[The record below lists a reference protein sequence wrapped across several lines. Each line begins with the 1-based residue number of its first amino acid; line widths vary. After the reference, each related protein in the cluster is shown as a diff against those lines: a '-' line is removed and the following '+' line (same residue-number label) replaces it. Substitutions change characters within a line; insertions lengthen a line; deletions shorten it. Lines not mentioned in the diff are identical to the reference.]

1 MSTYNM
7 EKQHKLG
14 KLHALER
21 ICMLLDEDSFREI
34 GSNITNLEDAFN
46 IKKGQFPYDGVI
58 TGYGTIGGQKV
69 VIYSED
75 FTVIGGTLGKQ
86 HGFKIA
92 NAIKMAIESR
102 CPVIG
107 INDSGGARIQ
117 EGVNALAGYGEIFYY
132 NTMASGYI
140 PQISIIAGNCA
151 GGAVYS
157 PGITDFIFV
166 IDEISQMFV
175 TGPKV
180 IKSVTNEDITAKELG
195 GANVHA
201 SKSGVAHFHM
211 PNEKECFRRVKEL
224 ISIIPPCYEDG
235 YLHTNRPALPK
246 YNENVTFNENLANII
261 PKESNHSYDIHDVI
275 NGIVD
280 TDSFIEVQEEF
291 ARNVVVGFG
300 RIKGVVI
307 GIIADQPKFMA
318 GVLDCDSSD
327 KAARFIRYCDAFN
340 IPILTLTDVP
350 GFLPGKDQEYKGII
364 RHGAKLLY
372 AYSEA
377 TTIKINVI
385 LRKAYGGAY
394 IAMSSK
400 HLRADFVYAWP
411 TAEIA
416 VMGADGAADI
426 LYGKQMK
433 NMNPAEKAAFRSE
446 KIDEYNEKFMNPSI
460 ASMHGYVDEIIDT
473 LGIRTKLENLPST
486 LSGGQQQRVAIAR
499 ALAVKPAILL
509 ADEPTGNLDS
519 KTSQDVLGLLK
530 VTSKRFHQTIV
541 MITHNEEIAQM
552 ADRILQIED
561 GKIVSDSGLV

>member
-1 MSTYNM
+1 MEYNM

-21 ICMLLDEDSFREI
+21 ICMVLDQDSFREI
-34 GSNITNLEDAFN
+34 GSGITNLEDAFN

-58 TGYGTIGGQKV
+58 TGYGTINGQRV
-69 VIYSED
+69 MIFAED

-92 NAIKMAIESR
+92 NTIKLAIENR

-117 EGVNALAGYGEIFYY
+117 EGINAMAGYGEIFYY

-166 IDEISQMFV
+166 IDDISQMFV

-180 IKSVTNEDITAKELG
+180 IKSVTNEEIGADELG

-201 SKSGVAHFHM
+201 QTSGVAHFHM
-211 PNEKECFRRVKEL
+211 PDEKTCFAAVRQL
-224 ISIIPPCYEDG
+224 IGTIPPCYDGKSAAGPYEDPVR
-235 YLHTNRPALPK
+235 YTD
-246 YNENVTFNENLANII
+246 NVEFNENLAHIL
-261 PKESNHSYDIHDVI
+261 PEHSNQSYDIHDVI
-275 NGIVD
+275 YGIVD
-280 TDSFIEVQEEF
+280 KDSFIEVHEEF
-291 ARNVVVGFG
+291 AKN
-300 RIKGVVI
+300 VVI
-307 GIIADQPKFMA
+307 GFAKIKGITIGIVSDQPKYLA

-327 KAARFIRYCDAFN
+327 KIARFIRYCDSYD
-340 IPILTLTDVP
+340 IPIITLTDVP
-350 GFLPGKDQEYKGII
+350 GFMPGKDQEYKGII
-364 RHGAKLLY
+364 RHGAKVLY

-416 VMGADGAADI
+416 IMGAEGAADI

-433 NMNPAEKAAFRSE
+433 DLSPDERAAFRQG
-446 KIDEYNEKFMNPSI
+446 KIDEYNEKFMNPHV
-460 ASMHGYVDEIIDT
+460 AVMHGYVDEV
-473 LGIRTKLENLPST
+473 IRPEATRERIYADLLICRGKRSLEHVN
-486 LSGGQQQRVAIAR
+486 
-499 ALAVKPAILL
+499 KKH
-509 ADEPTGNLDS
+509 GNIPL
-519 KTSQDVLGLLK
+519 
-530 VTSKRFHQTIV
+530 
-541 MITHNEEIAQM
+541 
-552 ADRILQIED
+552 
-561 GKIVSDSGLV
+561 

>member
-1 MSTYNM
+1 M

-92 NAIKMAIESR
+92 NAIRLAIESR

-166 IDEISQMFV
+166 IDNISQMFV

-180 IKSVTNEDITAKELG
+180 IKSVTNEDITADALG

-201 SKSGVAHFHM
+201 KRSGVAHFHM
-211 PNEKECFRRVKEL
+211 PDEKECFKRVREL
-224 ISIIPPCYEDG
+224 VAIIPPCYEEG
-235 YLHTNRPALPK
+235 YLHTNAPSIPT
-246 YNENVTFNENLANII
+246 YNNHISFNNNLAAII
-261 PKESNHSYDIHDVI
+261 PEQSNQSYDIHDVI
-275 NGIVD
+275 QGIVD
-280 TDSFIEVQEEF
+280 ENSFLEVQEEF
-291 ARNVVVGFG
+291 AMNVVVGFG
-300 RIKGVVI
+300 RIKGVAV

-327 KAARFIRYCDAFN
+327 KAARFIRYCDSFN
-340 IPILTLTDVP
+340 LPIITLTDVP

-377 TTIKINVI
+377 TTIKINII

-433 NMNPAEKAAFRSE
+433 NLDPAAKETFRQE

-460 ASMHGYVDEIIDT
+460 AAMHGYVDEIIRPEATRERIYGD
-473 LGIRTKLENLPST
+473 IMI
-486 LSGGQQQRVAIAR
+486 LSDKRS
-499 ALAVKPAILL
+499 
-509 ADEPTGNLDS
+509 LDS
-519 KTSQDVLGLLK
+519 VHKKHGNIPL
-530 VTSKRFHQTIV
+530 
-541 MITHNEEIAQM
+541 
-552 ADRILQIED
+552 
-561 GKIVSDSGLV
+561 

>member
-460 ASMHGYVDEIIDT
+460 ASMHGYVDEIIKPEAT
-473 LGIRTKLENLPST
+473 RE
-486 LSGGQQQRVAIAR
+486 RVYAD
-499 ALAVKPAILL
+499 ILML
-509 ADEPTGNLDS
+509 ADKRSIDVIHKKHGNIPLKKIS
-519 KTSQDVLGLLK
+519 KKSWRLLLGSPPAFFSFYSTVGVGVLGAS
-530 VTSKRFHQTIV
+530 VTSP
-541 MITHNEEIAQM
+541 
-552 ADRILQIED
+552 
-561 GKIVSDSGLV
+561 S

>member
-1 MSTYNM
+1 MYNM

-21 ICMLLDEDSFREI
+21 ICMLLDKDSFREI

-102 CPVIG
+102 CPVIWHQRFRRC
-107 INDSGGARIQ
+107 RIQ

-166 IDEISQMFV
+166 IDDISQMFV
-175 TGPKV
+175 TGPAV
-180 IKSVTNEDITAKELG
+180 IKTVTNEDITAKALG
-195 GANVHA
+195 GADVHA

-211 PNEKECFRRVKEL
+211 PSEKECFKKVRDL
-224 ISIIPPCYEDG
+224 IAILPPCYEEG
-235 YLHTNRPALPK
+235 LIHKNTASLPA
-246 YNENVTFNENLANII
+246 YNEGVTFNDDLAHVI
-261 PKESNHSYDIHDVI
+261 PEHSNQSYDIHDVI
-275 NGIVD
+275 DGIVD
-280 TDSFIEVQEEF
+280 PSSFIEVQEEF

-300 RIKGVVI
+300 RLKGVAV
-307 GIIADQPKFMA
+307 GIIADQPKYMA

-340 IPILTLTDVP
+340 IPIITLTDVP

-426 LYGKQMK
+426 LYGKKMK
-433 NMNPAEKAAFRSE
+433 TMSPEEKKAFRQE
-446 KIDEYNEKFMNPSI
+446 KIDEYNEKFMNPGI
-460 ASMHGYVDEIIDT
+460 AAMHGYVDEIIKPEATRERLYGD
-473 LGIRTKLENLPST
+473 IMM
-486 LSGGQQQRVAIAR
+486 LSEKRS
-499 ALAVKPAILL
+499 
-509 ADEPTGNLDS
+509 LDS
-519 KTSQDVLGLLK
+519 VKKKHGNIPL
-530 VTSKRFHQTIV
+530 
-541 MITHNEEIAQM
+541 
-552 ADRILQIED
+552 
-561 GKIVSDSGLV
+561 

>member
-1 MSTYNM
+1 MSGYRH
-7 EKQHKLG
+7 Q
-14 KLHALER
+14 R
-21 ICMLLDEDSFREI
+21 FRR
-34 GSNITNLEDAFN
+34 S
-46 IKKGQFPYDGVI
+46 
-58 TGYGTIGGQKV
+58 
-69 VIYSED
+69 
-75 FTVIGGTLGKQ
+75 
-86 HGFKIA
+86 
-92 NAIKMAIESR
+92 
-102 CPVIG
+102 
-107 INDSGGARIQ
+107 RIQ

-246 YNENVTFNENLANII
+246 YNENVTFNEDLANII
-261 PKESNHSYDIHDVI
+261 PKESNHSYDIHNVI

-460 ASMHGYVDEIIDT
+460 ASMHGYVDEIIKPEAT
-473 LGIRTKLENLPST
+473 RE
-486 LSGGQQQRVAIAR
+486 RVYAD
-499 ALAVKPAILL
+499 ILML
-509 ADEPTGNLDS
+509 ADKRSIDVIHKKHGNIPL
-519 KTSQDVLGLLK
+519 
-530 VTSKRFHQTIV
+530 
-541 MITHNEEIAQM
+541 
-552 ADRILQIED
+552 
-561 GKIVSDSGLV
+561 

>member
-1 MSTYNM
+1 M
-7 EKQHKLG
+7 EKYHVLVV
-14 KLHALER
+14 
-21 ICMLLDEDSFREI
+21 EDDNE
-34 GSNITNLEDAFN
+34 
-46 IKKGQFPYDGVI
+46 
-58 TGYGTIGGQKV
+58 
-69 VIYSED
+69 
-75 FTVIGGTLGKQ
+75 
-86 HGFKIA
+86 IA

-246 YNENVTFNENLANII
+246 YNENVTFNKDLANII

-460 ASMHGYVDEIIDT
+460 ASMHGYVDEIIKPEAT
-473 LGIRTKLENLPST
+473 RE
-486 LSGGQQQRVAIAR
+486 RVYAD
-499 ALAVKPAILL
+499 ILML
-509 ADEPTGNLDS
+509 ADKRSIDVIHKKHGNIPL
-519 KTSQDVLGLLK
+519 
-530 VTSKRFHQTIV
+530 
-541 MITHNEEIAQM
+541 
-552 ADRILQIED
+552 
-561 GKIVSDSGLV
+561 

>member
-1 MSTYNM
+1 MYNM

-92 NAIKMAIESR
+92 NAIKMAIENR

-132 NTMASGYI
+132 NTLASGYI

-166 IDEISQMFV
+166 IDDISQMFV

-180 IKSVTNEDITAKELG
+180 IKSVTNEDISASTLG
-195 GANVHA
+195 GAGVHA
-201 SKSGVAHFHM
+201 AKSGVAHFHM
-211 PNEKECFRRVKEL
+211 PDERECFKRVREL
-224 ISIIPPCYEDG
+224 IAIIPPCYEDG
-235 YLHTNRPALPK
+235 YLHTNRSSIED
-246 YNENVTFNENLANII
+246 YSSDVQFNESLANII
-261 PKESNHSYDIHDVI
+261 PEQSNQSYDIHDVI
-275 NGIVD
+275 DGIVD
-280 TDSFIEVQEEF
+280 AGTFLEVQEEF
-291 ARNVVVGFG
+291 AQNVVVGFG
-300 RIKGVVI
+300 RIKGVAI
-307 GIIADQPKFMA
+307 GIISNQPKFMA
-318 GVLDCDSSD
+318 GCLDCDSSD
-327 KAARFIRYCDAFN
+327 KAARFIRYCDSFN
-340 IPILTLTDVP
+340 LPIITLTDVT

-377 TTIKINVI
+377 TTIKINII

-394 IAMSSK
+394 IAMFTHGLQPKSP
-400 HLRADFVYAWP
+400 LWARRAPP
-411 TAEIA
+411 TFCTA
-416 VMGADGAADI
+416 
-426 LYGKQMK
+426 KK
-433 NMNPAEKAAFRSE
+433 SR
-446 KIDEYNEKFMNPSI
+446 
-460 ASMHGYVDEIIDT
+460 
-473 LGIRTKLENLPST
+473 RW
-486 LSGGQQQRVAIAR
+486 
-499 ALAVKPAILL
+499 KPRKRR
-509 ADEPTGNLDS
+509 PTVR
-519 KTSQDVLGLLK
+519 KK
-530 VTSKRFHQTIV
+530 
-541 MITHNEEIAQM
+541 
-552 ADRILQIED
+552 
-561 GKIVSDSGLV
+561 

>member
-1 MSTYNM
+1 MNMYNM

-21 ICMLLDEDSFREI
+21 ICLLLDEDSFREI

-58 TGYGTIGGQKV
+58 TGYGTIGGKKV

-92 NAIKMAIESR
+92 NAIKMAIENR

-166 IDEISQMFV
+166 IDDISQMFV

-180 IKSVTNEDITAKELG
+180 IKSVTNEDITASALG

-201 SKSGVAHFHM
+201 QRSGVAHFHS
-211 PNEKECFRRVKEL
+211 PSEKECFKKVRKLLDV
-224 ISIIPPCYEDG
+224 IPHCYEDG
-235 YLHTNRPALPK
+235 CIHTKPHTSLLP
-246 YNENVTFNENLANII
+246 YNKEMQFNESLADII
-261 PKESNHSYDIHDVI
+261 PEKSNQSYDIHDVI
-275 NGIVD
+275 NGIID
-280 TDSFIEVQEEF
+280 ENSFVEVQEEF
-291 ARNVVVGFG
+291 AKNVVVGFG
-300 RIKGVVI
+300 RLKGIAV
-307 GIIADQPKFMA
+307 GIVSNQPNYMA

-327 KAARFIRYCDAFN
+327 KAARFIRYCDAYN
-340 IPILTLTDVP
+340 IPIITLTDVP

-400 HLRADFVYAWP
+400 HLRSDFVYAWP

-426 LYGKQMK
+426 LYGKKMK
-433 NMNPAEKAAFRSE
+433 GMNPAEKAAFRQE
-446 KIDEYNEKFMNPSI
+446 KIDEYNEKFMNPGI
-460 ASMHGYVDEIIDT
+460 ASMHGYVDEIIKPEATIERLYGDI
-473 LGIRTKLENLPST
+473 LM
-486 LSGGQQQRVAIAR
+486 LSDKRSVDGVH
-499 ALAVKPAILL
+499 KKH
-509 ADEPTGNLDS
+509 GNIPL
-519 KTSQDVLGLLK
+519 
-530 VTSKRFHQTIV
+530 
-541 MITHNEEIAQM
+541 
-552 ADRILQIED
+552 
-561 GKIVSDSGLV
+561 

>member
-1 MSTYNM
+1 M
-7 EKQHKLG
+7 EKYHVLVV
-14 KLHALER
+14 
-21 ICMLLDEDSFREI
+21 EDDNE
-34 GSNITNLEDAFN
+34 
-46 IKKGQFPYDGVI
+46 
-58 TGYGTIGGQKV
+58 
-69 VIYSED
+69 
-75 FTVIGGTLGKQ
+75 
-86 HGFKIA
+86 IA

-460 ASMHGYVDEIIDT
+460 ASMHGYVDEIIKPEAT
-473 LGIRTKLENLPST
+473 RE
-486 LSGGQQQRVAIAR
+486 RVYAD
-499 ALAVKPAILL
+499 ILML
-509 ADEPTGNLDS
+509 ADKRSIDVIHKKHGNIPL
-519 KTSQDVLGLLK
+519 
-530 VTSKRFHQTIV
+530 
-541 MITHNEEIAQM
+541 
-552 ADRILQIED
+552 
-561 GKIVSDSGLV
+561 

>member
-1 MSTYNM
+1 
-7 EKQHKLG
+7 
-14 KLHALER
+14 
-21 ICMLLDEDSFREI
+21 MLLDKDSFREI

-46 IKKGQFPYDGVI
+46 IRKGQFPYDGVI

-86 HGFKIA
+86 HGYKIA
-92 NAIKMAIESR
+92 NAIKLAIQSR

-166 IDEISQMFV
+166 IDNISQMFV

-180 IKSVTNEDITAKELG
+180 IKSVTNEDITADALG

-201 SKSGVAHFHM
+201 TKSGVAHFHM
-211 PNEKECFRRVKEL
+211 PDEKECFRKVQEL
-224 ISIIPPCYEDG
+224 IAMIPPCYEEG
-235 YLHTNRPALPK
+235 YLHSNQASIAA
-246 YNENVTFNENLANII
+246 YNTDIVFNSSLSNVI
-261 PKESNHSYDIHDVI
+261 PEQSNQSYDIHDVI
-275 NGIVD
+275 DGIVD
-280 TDSFIEVQEEF
+280 ENSFLEVHEEF
-291 ARNVVVGFG
+291 AMNVVVGFA
-300 RIKGVVI
+300 RIRGVAI
-307 GIIADQPKFMA
+307 GIIADQPKYMA

-340 IPILTLTDVP
+340 LPIITLTDVP

-377 TTIKINVI
+377 TTIKINII

-426 LYGKQMK
+426 LYGKKMK
-433 NMNPAEKAAFRSE
+433 EMGAEEKAAYRQE
-446 KIDEYNEKFMNPSI
+446 KIDEYNEKFMNPKI
-460 ASMHGYVDEIIDT
+460 AAMHGYVDEIIKPEATRERIYGD
-473 LGIRTKLENLPST
+473 IIT
-486 LSGGQQQRVAIAR
+486 LSEKRS
-499 ALAVKPAILL
+499 
-509 ADEPTGNLDS
+509 LDS
-519 KTSQDVLGLLK
+519 VVKKHGNIPL
-530 VTSKRFHQTIV
+530 
-541 MITHNEEIAQM
+541 
-552 ADRILQIED
+552 
-561 GKIVSDSGLV
+561 

>member
-1 MSTYNM
+1 MYNM

-21 ICMLLDEDSFREI
+21 ICMLLDKDSFREI

-46 IKKGQFPYDGVI
+46 IRKGQFPYDGVI

-86 HGFKIA
+86 HGYKIA
-92 NAIKMAIESR
+92 NAIKLAIQSR

-166 IDEISQMFV
+166 IDNISQMFV

-180 IKSVTNEDITAKELG
+180 IKSVTNEDITALG

-201 SKSGVAHFHM
+201 TKSGVAHFHM
-211 PNEKECFRRVKEL
+211 PDEKECFRKVQEL
-224 ISIIPPCYEDG
+224 IAMIPPCYEEG
-235 YLHTNRPALPK
+235 YLHSNQASIAA
-246 YNENVTFNENLANII
+246 YNTDTVFNSSLSNVI
-261 PKESNHSYDIHDVI
+261 PEQSNQSYDIHDVI
-275 NGIVD
+275 DGIVD
-280 TDSFIEVQEEF
+280 ENSFLEVHEEF
-291 ARNVVVGFG
+291 AMNVVVGFA
-300 RIKGVVI
+300 RIRGVAI
-307 GIIADQPKFMA
+307 GIIADQPKYMA

-340 IPILTLTDVP
+340 LPIITLTDVP

-377 TTIKINVI
+377 TTIKINII

-426 LYGKQMK
+426 LYGKKMK
-433 NMNPAEKAAFRSE
+433 EMGAEEKAAYRQE
-446 KIDEYNEKFMNPSI
+446 KIDEYNEKFMNPKI
-460 ASMHGYVDEIIDT
+460 AAMHGYVDEIIKPEATRERIYGD
-473 LGIRTKLENLPST
+473 IIT
-486 LSGGQQQRVAIAR
+486 LSEKRS
-499 ALAVKPAILL
+499 
-509 ADEPTGNLDS
+509 LDS
-519 KTSQDVLGLLK
+519 VVKKHGNIPL
-530 VTSKRFHQTIV
+530 
-541 MITHNEEIAQM
+541 
-552 ADRILQIED
+552 
-561 GKIVSDSGLV
+561 

>member
-1 MSTYNM
+1 M
-7 EKQHKLG
+7 EKYHVLVV
-14 KLHALER
+14 
-21 ICMLLDEDSFREI
+21 EDDNE
-34 GSNITNLEDAFN
+34 
-46 IKKGQFPYDGVI
+46 
-58 TGYGTIGGQKV
+58 
-69 VIYSED
+69 
-75 FTVIGGTLGKQ
+75 
-86 HGFKIA
+86 IA

-246 YNENVTFNENLANII
+246 YNENVTFNEDLANII

-460 ASMHGYVDEIIDT
+460 ASMHGYVDEIIKPEAT
-473 LGIRTKLENLPST
+473 RE
-486 LSGGQQQRVAIAR
+486 RVYAD
-499 ALAVKPAILL
+499 ILML
-509 ADEPTGNLDS
+509 ADKRSIDVIHKKHGNIPL
-519 KTSQDVLGLLK
+519 
-530 VTSKRFHQTIV
+530 
-541 MITHNEEIAQM
+541 
-552 ADRILQIED
+552 
-561 GKIVSDSGLV
+561 

>member
-1 MSTYNM
+1 MEYNM
-7 EKQHKLG
+7 DKQHKLG

-21 ICMLLDEDSFREI
+21 ICMILDQDSFREI
-34 GSNITNLEDAFN
+34 GSGITNLEDAFN

-58 TGYGTIGGQKV
+58 TGYGTINGQKV
-69 VIYSED
+69 MIYAED

-92 NAIKMAIESR
+92 NAIHLAIQNR
-102 CPVIG
+102 CPIIG

-117 EGVNALAGYGEIFYY
+117 EGINAMAGYGEIFYY

-166 IDEISQMFV
+166 IDDISQMFV

-180 IKSVTNEDITAKELG
+180 IKSVTNEDISANELG
-195 GANVHA
+195 GAAVHA
-201 SKSGVAHFHM
+201 QTSGVAHFHM
-211 PNEKECFRRVKEL
+211 PDEKTCFTRVRQL
-224 ISIIPPCYEDG
+224 IGLIPPCYEERSASREHIRYTD
-235 YLHTNRPALPK
+235 
-246 YNENVTFNENLANII
+246 NVEFNEALANIL
-261 PKESNHSYDIHDVI
+261 PEHSNQSYDIHDVI

-280 TDSFIEVQEEF
+280 TDSFLEVHEEF
-291 ARNVVVGFG
+291 AKNVVVGFAK
-300 RIKGVVI
+300 IKGITV
-307 GIIADQPKFMA
+307 GIISDQPKVLA

-327 KAARFIRYCDAFN
+327 KVARFIRYCDAYD
-340 IPILTLTDVP
+340 IPLVTLTDVP
-350 GFLPGKDQEYKGII
+350 GFMPGKDQEYKGII
-364 RHGAKLLY
+364 RHGAKVLY

-416 VMGADGAADI
+416 IMGAEGAADI

-433 NMNPAEKAAFRSE
+433 GMGTEERAAFRQE
-446 KIDEYNEKFMNPSI
+446 KIDEYNEKFMNPQV
-460 ASMHGYVDEIIDT
+460 AVMNGYVDEV
-473 LGIRTKLENLPST
+473 IRPEATRERIYADLLMCRDKRSLEHV
-486 LSGGQQQRVAIAR
+486 R
-499 ALAVKPAILL
+499 KKH
-509 ADEPTGNLDS
+509 GNIPL
-519 KTSQDVLGLLK
+519 
-530 VTSKRFHQTIV
+530 
-541 MITHNEEIAQM
+541 
-552 ADRILQIED
+552 
-561 GKIVSDSGLV
+561 

>member
-1 MSTYNM
+1 MYNM

-46 IKKGQFPYDGVI
+46 IRKGQFPYDGVI

-92 NAIKMAIESR
+92 NAIKLAIESR
-102 CPVIG
+102 GPVIG

-166 IDEISQMFV
+166 IDNISQMFV

-180 IKSVTNEDITAKELG
+180 IKSVTNEDITADALG

-201 SKSGVAHFHM
+201 ARSGVAHFQM
-211 PNEKECFRRVKEL
+211 PDEKVCFRRVREL
-224 ISIIPPCYEDG
+224 
-235 YLHTNRPALPK
+235 N
-246 YNENVTFNENLANII
+246 ANQA
-261 PKESNHSYDIHDVI
+261 YDVHDVI
-275 NGIVD
+275 DGIVD
-280 TDSFIEVQEEF
+280 ENSFLEVQEEF

-300 RIKGVVI
+300 RIKGIAI

-318 GVLDCDSSD
+318 GALDCDSSD
-327 KAARFIRYCDAFN
+327 KAARFIRYCDCFN
-340 IPILTLTDVP
+340 LPIITLTDVP
-350 GFLPGKDQEYKGII
+350 GFFPGKEQEYKGII

-433 NMNPAEKAAFRSE
+433 DMDPATKAAFRQE
-446 KIDEYNEKFMNPSI
+446 KIDEYNVKFMNPSI
-460 ASMHGYVDEIIDT
+460 AAMHGYVDEIIKPEATRERIYGD
-473 LGIRTKLENLPST
+473 IMI
-486 LSGGQQQRVAIAR
+486 LSDKRS
-499 ALAVKPAILL
+499 
-509 ADEPTGNLDS
+509 LDS
-519 KTSQDVLGLLK
+519 VKKKHGNIPL
-530 VTSKRFHQTIV
+530 
-541 MITHNEEIAQM
+541 
-552 ADRILQIED
+552 
-561 GKIVSDSGLV
+561 

>member
-460 ASMHGYVDEIIDT
+460 ASMHGYVDEIIKPEAT
-473 LGIRTKLENLPST
+473 RE
-486 LSGGQQQRVAIAR
+486 RVYAD
-499 ALAVKPAILL
+499 ILML
-509 ADEPTGNLDS
+509 ADKRSIDVIHKKRKYPIVKNIKKIPASAPWQATGIFLVS
-519 KTSQDVLGLLK
+519 TPLSELVCLVHLSPHLPDVL
-530 VTSKRFHQTIV
+530 V
-541 MITHNEEIAQM
+541 
-552 ADRILQIED
+552 
-561 GKIVSDSGLV
+561 

>member
-1 MSTYNM
+1 M
-7 EKQHKLG
+7 EKYHVLVV
-14 KLHALER
+14 
-21 ICMLLDEDSFREI
+21 EDDIE
-34 GSNITNLEDAFN
+34 
-46 IKKGQFPYDGVI
+46 
-58 TGYGTIGGQKV
+58 
-69 VIYSED
+69 
-75 FTVIGGTLGKQ
+75 
-86 HGFKIA
+86 IA

-246 YNENVTFNENLANII
+246 YNENVTFNEDLANII

-446 KIDEYNEKFMNPSI
+446 KIDEYNKKFMNPSI
-460 ASMHGYVDEIIDT
+460 ASMHGYVDEIIKPEAT
-473 LGIRTKLENLPST
+473 RE
-486 LSGGQQQRVAIAR
+486 RVYAD
-499 ALAVKPAILL
+499 ILML
-509 ADEPTGNLDS
+509 ADKRSIDVIHKKHGNIPL
-519 KTSQDVLGLLK
+519 
-530 VTSKRFHQTIV
+530 
-541 MITHNEEIAQM
+541 
-552 ADRILQIED
+552 
-561 GKIVSDSGLV
+561 

>member
-1 MSTYNM
+1 
-7 EKQHKLG
+7 
-14 KLHALER
+14 
-21 ICMLLDEDSFREI
+21 
-34 GSNITNLEDAFN
+34 
-46 IKKGQFPYDGVI
+46 
-58 TGYGTIGGQKV
+58 
-69 VIYSED
+69 
-75 FTVIGGTLGKQ
+75 
-86 HGFKIA
+86 
-92 NAIKMAIESR
+92 
-102 CPVIG
+102 
-107 INDSGGARIQ
+107 
-117 EGVNALAGYGEIFYY
+117 
-132 NTMASGYI
+132 MASGYI

-416 VMGADGAADI
+416 VMGASGAVSVLCAKEAKTHEDPKAF
-426 LYGKQMK
+426 L
-433 NMNPAEKAAFRSE
+433 AEKEEEYTEMFANPYQAAKYGYIDDVIEPRNTRFR
-446 KIDEYNEKFMNPSI
+446 ICRGL
-460 ASMHGYVDEIIDT
+460 AQ
-473 LGIRTKLENLPST
+473 LATKRDNLP
-486 LSGGQQQRVAIAR
+486 A
-499 ALAVKPAILL
+499 KKH
-509 ADEPTGNLDS
+509 GN
-519 KTSQDVLGLLK
+519 
-530 VTSKRFHQTIV
+530 IP
-541 MITHNEEIAQM
+541 M
-552 ADRILQIED
+552 
-561 GKIVSDSGLV
+561 

>member
-246 YNENVTFNENLANII
+246 YNENVTFNEDLANII

-327 KAARFIRYCDAFN
+327 KAARFIRYHIALYTGDLHQSCHRITHQSQQIF
-340 IPILTLTDVP
+340 
-350 GFLPGKDQEYKGII
+350 
-364 RHGAKLLY
+364 HGHSRCSRDLCAVTALEIY
-372 AYSEA
+372 QCSGCHG
-377 TTIKINVI
+377 TGRSD
-385 LRKAYGGAY
+385 LRLASARR
-394 IAMSSK
+394 S
-400 HLRADFVYAWP
+400 
-411 TAEIA
+411 
-416 VMGADGAADI
+416 ADGRTGGYDLPDSRRHIHGFQDFIGI
-426 LYGKQMK
+426 LA
-433 NMNPAEKAAFRSE
+433 P
-446 KIDEYNEKFMNPSI
+446 
-460 ASMHGYVDEIIDT
+460 
-473 LGIRTKLENLPST
+473 
-486 LSGGQQQRVAIAR
+486 
-499 ALAVKPAILL
+499 
-509 ADEPTGNLDS
+509 
-519 KTSQDVLGLLK
+519 LLK
-530 VTSKRFHQTIV
+530 IRYQHRRQYSAGSRRRCRYNTFHAGIGFS
-541 MITHNEEIAQM
+541 H
-552 ADRILQIED
+552 LQSSRNAGVHIFPTQ
-561 GKIVSDSGLV
+561 

>member
-1 MSTYNM
+1 MEYNM

-21 ICMLLDEDSFREI
+21 ICHLLDPDSFREI
-34 GSNITNLEDAFN
+34 GSGITNLEDAFN

-58 TGYGTIGGQKV
+58 TGYGTIDGQP
-69 VIYSED
+69 VIVYAED
-75 FTVIGGTLGKQ
+75 FTVIGGTLGKM

-92 NAIKMAIESR
+92 NAIKLAIENR
-102 CPVIG
+102 CPIIG

-117 EGVNALAGYGEIFYY
+117 EGINALAGYGEIFYY

-166 IDEISQMFV
+166 IDDISQMFV

-180 IKSVTNEDITAKELG
+180 IKSVTNEDITAEDLG
-195 GANVHA
+195 GSRVHA
-201 SKSGVAHFHM
+201 QTSGVAHFRM
-211 PNEKECFRRVKEL
+211 PDEATCFRKVRQL
-224 ISIIPPCYEDG
+224 IGVLPPCYQ
-235 YLHTNRPALPK
+235 NRASQNPLNQEIN
-246 YNENVTFNENLANII
+246 YTDNVAFNEDLAHIL
-261 PKESNHSYDIHDVI
+261 PEHSNQSYDIHDVI

-280 TDSFIEVQEEF
+280 PDSFIEIQEEF
-291 ARNVVVGFG
+291 AKNVVVGFG
-300 RIKGVVI
+300 KIKGITI
-307 GIIADQPKFMA
+307 GLICDQPNYLA

-327 KAARFIRYCDAFN
+327 KIARLIRYCDAYD
-340 IPILTLTDVP
+340 IPIITLTDVP
-350 GFLPGKDQEYKGII
+350 GFMPGKDQEYKGII
-364 RHGAKLLY
+364 RHGAKVLY

-377 TTIKINVI
+377 TTTKINVI

-416 VMGADGAADI
+416 VMGAEGAADI

-433 NMNPAEKAAFRSE
+433 DMSPEEKSAFRQE
-446 KIDEYNEKFMNPSI
+446 KIDEYNEKFMNPQV
-460 ASMHGYVDEIIDT
+460 AVMNGYVDEV
-473 LGIRTKLENLPST
+473 IRPEATRE
-486 LSGGQQQRVAIAR
+486 RIYAD
-499 ALAVKPAILL
+499 LL
-509 ADEPTGNLDS
+509 ICRNKQS
-519 KTSQDVLGLLK
+519 
-530 VTSKRFHQTIV
+530 I
-541 MITHNEEIAQM
+541 
-552 ADRILQIED
+552 DRIEKKHGNIPL
-561 GKIVSDSGLV
+561 